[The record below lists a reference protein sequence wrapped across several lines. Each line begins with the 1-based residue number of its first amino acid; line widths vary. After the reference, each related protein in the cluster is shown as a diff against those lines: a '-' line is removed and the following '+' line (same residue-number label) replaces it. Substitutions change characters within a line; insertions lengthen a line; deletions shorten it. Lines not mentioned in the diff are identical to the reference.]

1 MFAAAPGPSGEPE
14 GGEFK
19 HKAIHQC
26 ALQLGCSNGETDVRM
41 VLSIQSSVSGFDHLS
56 GRDRKCPEW
65 PTSFKEGRSNQAQ
78 SGYVAANAPISV
90 IPLHGPE
97 EFGVFL
103 SRDQEGFTFRDID
116 SKIDVTMKYS
126 EVRKLKNG
134 YGGYNSIKGRHTDRT
149 KAIVVTVAV
158 LGALGV
164 LIGAAAA
171 AKN

>member
-1 MFAAAPGPSGEPE
+1 MSRWCFLSRALSAVLIICLAVTANAQSGPHLSKKAEAI
-14 GGEFK
+14 K
-19 HKAIHQC
+19 HKADT
-26 ALQLGCSNGETDVRM
+26 L
-41 VLSIQSSVSGFDHLS
+41 
-56 GRDRKCPEW
+56 
-65 PTSFKEGRSNQAQ
+65 
-78 SGYVAANAPISV
+78 AANARISV

>member
-1 MFAAAPGPSGEPE
+1 M
-14 GGEFK
+14 
-19 HKAIHQC
+19 
-26 ALQLGCSNGETDVRM
+26 
-41 VLSIQSSVSGFDHLS
+41 
-56 GRDRKCPEW
+56 
-65 PTSFKEGRSNQAQ
+65 
-78 SGYVAANAPISV
+78 
-90 IPLHGPE
+90 
-97 EFGVFL
+97 FL

-158 LGALGV
+158 LGALGA